1 MVYFI
6 ENKITH
12 LKYTVSP
19 ENPVQVL
26 ECISV
31 IRCII
36 RCGNVQKTIKIQKS
50 TTKVKN
56 R

>member
-36 RCGNVQKTIKIQKS
+36 RCGNVQKTIKN
-50 TTKVKN
+50 KN
-56 R
+56 QQPK